1 MTLLKHKEFC
11 CAYAYK
17 SAFNIED
24 ANTLTAQ
31 YKSEGEGL
39 GAGNILLLNSPTQDI
54 LPYSLL
60 NLYCSTLRPLS
71 NVERIC
77 IYVMGNVI
85 CSSGQIPKPTL
96 HIVLIQMP
104 PHPNSVTLKK
114 EAVSFCETSGKR
126 FVLCDVA
133 TRMKV
138 M

>member
-1 MTLLKHKEFC
+1 VGVEGWGGGVGGRK
-11 CAYAYK
+11 
-17 SAFNIED
+17 NIITE
-24 ANTLTAQ
+24 LP
-31 YKSEGEGL
+31 
-39 GAGNILLLNSPTQDI
+39 PTQDI
-54 LPYSLL
+54 LSYSSL